1 MRKSRFT
8 EEQIIRI
15 LKEGELGGKID
26 ELCRRHNISKPTYY
40 NWKSKYSGLEVS
52 ELRKLKSLQEENS
65 KLKRLLADAQLDN
78 LALKDLVS
86 KKW

>member
-1 MRKSRFT
+1 MKRSRFT

-15 LKEGELGGKID
+15 LKEGEIGSGIE
-26 ELCRRHNISKPTYY
+26 ELCRRHNISKATYY
-40 NWKSKYSGLEVS
+40 SWRSKYAGLEIS
-52 ELRKLKSLQEENS
+52 ELKRLKNLEAENS

>member
-1 MRKSRFT
+1 MKKRRFT

-15 LKEGELGGKID
+15 LKEGEGGGID
-26 ELCRRHNISKPTYY
+26 ELCRRQNISKPTYY
-40 NWKSKYSGLEVS
+40 SWKSKYGGLEIS
-52 ELRKLKSLQEENS
+52 ELKRLKCLEIENS

>member
-1 MRKSRFT
+1 MRRSRFS

-15 LKEGELGGKID
+15 LKEGEFGGKID
-26 ELCRRHNISKPTYY
+26 ELCRRHNISRATYY
-40 NWKSKYSGLEVS
+40 SWRSKYGGLEVS
-52 ELRKLKSLQEENS
+52 ELKRLKGLEEENN
-65 KLKRLLADAQLDN
+65 KLKRLLVDAQLDN

>member
-1 MRKSRFT
+1 MKRSRFK

-40 NWKSKYSGLEVS
+40 SWRSKYGGLEVS
-52 ELRKLKSLQEENS
+52 ELKRLKGLEEENG

>member
-1 MRKSRFT
+1 MKRSRFT

-26 ELCRRHNISKPTYY
+26 ELCRRYNISKPTYY
-40 NWKSKYSGLEVS
+40 NRRSKYAGLDISELKRLKGLE
-52 ELRKLKSLQEENS
+52 EENS

>member
-1 MRKSRFT
+1 MKRSRFT
-8 EEQIIRI
+8 EEQIIRV
-15 LKEGELGGKID
+15 LQEGEGGEID
-26 ELCRRHNISKPTYY
+26 SLCRKYNISRGSYY
-40 NWKSKYSGLEVS
+40 SWKSKYGGLELS
-52 ELRKLKSLQEENS
+52 ELKRLKSLEVENS

>member
-1 MRKSRFT
+1 MRRSRFT

-15 LKEGELGGKID
+15 LKEGELGGSIE

-40 NWKSKYSGLEVS
+40 SWKSKYGGLDLS
-52 ELRKLKSLQEENS
+52 ELRRLKSLEAENN

>member
-1 MRKSRFT
+1 MKRSRFS

-15 LKEGELGGKID
+15 LKEGEVGGKVD
-26 ELCRRHNISKPTYY
+26 ELCRRHNISRPTYY
-40 NWKSKYSGLEVS
+40 SWRSKYGVLEVS
-52 ELRKLKSLQEENS
+52 ELKRLKSLEKENS
-65 KLKRLLADAQLDN
+65 KLKHLLADAQLDN